1 MSKLVIIDYGLGNLF
16 GLKQA
21 CLAVGLDPIITNEKK
36 EISNAKAIILPGVGA
51 FPRAM
56 KKLQH
61 YKFDT
66 AIKQEVAMGKP
77 LLGICLGMQLI
88 CSRSFEFGETR
99 GLGLIEADVI
109 EMQPKEGL
117 KVPHMGWNNLCSI
130 QDSKLLADINDNN
143 TYYFVHSFSVKSSKE
158 NVLAFTD
165 HTEKFASVIGK
176 GNVFGAQFHP
186 EKSAKAGLTF
196 LSNFARLVNDSK

>member
-1 MSKLVIIDYGLGNLF
+1 MIAVINYDAGNLKSIVNA
-16 GLKQA
+16 LNY
-21 CLAVGLDPIITNEKK
+21 LDVPNFVTQDSNEL
-36 EISNAKAIILPGVGA
+36 NKADGIILPGVGA

-56 KKLQH
+56 EKLQH

-66 AIKQEVAMGKP
+66 AIKQEVAVGKP

-88 CSRSFEFGETR
+88 CSRSFEFGVTR
-99 GLGLIEADVI
+99 GLGRIEADVI

-143 TYYFVHSFSVKSSKE
+143 TFYFVHSFCVKSSKE